1 MSQVNM
7 DELVASLKHSHIGN
21 EARDLST
28 LHAQLSKALLQFPH
42 FPQTPIPSS
51 PVTSHAPLGG
61 FAPPTTP
68 THGRTQYFD
77 QMSQGGH
84 YQYAPP
90 SFPRDA
96 VAFSVPISAGRVLCG
111 CRPILCASTSPTSP
125 IKFMA
130 SGYDRATKIVS

>member
-21 EARDLST
+21 EARELSA

-51 PVTSHAPLGG
+51 PVSSHAPLGG

-77 QMSQGGH
+77 QAPQVGH
-84 YQYAPP
+84 YQYTTSSSPEMQSHSLSPSPP
-90 SFPRDA
+90 GDSYATADPFYAAQQAQLNSWPRSIA
-96 VAFSVPISAGRVLCG
+96 AQR
-111 CRPILCASTSPTSP
+111 R
-125 IKFMA
+125 
-130 SGYDRATKIVS
+130 

>member
-7 DELVASLKHSHIGN
+7 DDLVASLKHSHIGN
-21 EARDLST
+21 EARELSA

-51 PVTSHAPLGG
+51 PVSSHAPLGG
-61 FAPPTTP
+61 FAPATTP

-77 QMSQGGH
+77 QMPQGGH

-90 SFPRDA
+90 ASPEMHSHSLAPSPPSDSYTSVDPFYAQQAQLNSWPRA
-96 VAFSVPISAGRVLCG
+96 
-111 CRPILCASTSPTSP
+111 
-125 IKFMA
+125 MA
-130 SGYDRATKIVS
+130 PQRR

>member
-21 EARDLST
+21 EARELST

-51 PVTSHAPLGG
+51 PVNSHAPLGG

-68 THGRTQYFD
+68 THGRAQYFD
-77 QMSQGGH
+77 QIPQGGH

-90 SFPRDA
+90 ASPEMQSHSLSPSPPVDSFATADPFYAAQQAQLNSWPRA
-96 VAFSVPISAGRVLCG
+96 
-111 CRPILCASTSPTSP
+111 
-125 IKFMA
+125 MA
-130 SGYDRATKIVS
+130 AQRR

>member
-21 EARDLST
+21 EARELSA

-68 THGRTQYFD
+68 THGRNQYFD
-77 QMSQGGH
+77 QVPQGGN
-84 YQYAPP
+84 YQYGPP
-90 SFPRDA
+90 ASPETQSHSLSPSPPGDSYAAADQFYAAQQSQLNWPRA
-96 VAFSVPISAGRVLCG
+96 MTAQR
-111 CRPILCASTSPTSP
+111 R
-125 IKFMA
+125 
-130 SGYDRATKIVS
+130 